1 MLFYMAILK
10 FNGIGISAM
19 AGAVPRHVVDNLKYT
34 DFFPMDQVKE
44 VVDKVGVLERRFAD
58 AETCS
63 SDLCFAAAQKLF
75 IDNNID
81 RSEIDLLIFISQTQD
96 YRMPA
101 TACTLQHRL
110 GLNNSCIAFDVNL
123 GCSAFIYGMSVAYSM
138 MQTGAIRK
146 ALILDGETRS
156 KVYGPRDR
164 RSAFIFGDG
173 GIAAIVERNEKFGKT
188 TLSLNT
194 DGSRADL
201 IMIKAG
207 GYRHPSTPETLKE
220 RIVDEHGNMRSEEQ
234 GYMKGGD
241 VFNFVIREIPR
252 DIKKTLEAAEKT
264 VDDLDYIV
272 FHQANNFINAF
283 IAKKMKLDTTK
294 IPHTIEKFGNTSS
307 VSVPLTI
314 ISELKGKLEGQ
325 KTLLMSAFGVGMTW
339 ATGIVS
345 FADTK
350 ISEIVEVANG
360 QPVDE
365 SLRREYTPIEGESE
379 ESETH
384 PKRD

>member
-1 MLFYMAILK
+1 MAILSFK
-10 FNGIGISAM
+10 GIGITAM
-19 AGAVPRHVVDNLKYT
+19 AGAVPKQVINNYEYT
-34 DFFPMDQVKE
+34 EFFPADQVKE
-44 VVDKVGVLERRFAD
+44 VVDKVGVFERRFAD
-58 AETCS
+58 SETCS

-75 IDNNID
+75 ADNDID
-81 RSEIDLLIFISQTQD
+81 RDEIDLLVFISQTQD

-101 TACTLQHRL
+101 TSITLQHRL
-110 GLNNSCIAFDVNL
+110 GLKNSCIAFDVNL
-123 GCSAFIYGMSVAYSM
+123 GCSAFLYGMSVVFSM
-138 MQTGAIRK
+138 MQTGNIKK

-173 GIAAIVERNEKFGKT
+173 GVAALVEKDSKFGTT
-188 TLSLNT
+188 TLSMNS

-207 GYRHPSTPETLKE
+207 GYRHMSTPETLKE
-220 RIVDEHGNMRSEEQ
+220 KVVDEYGNMRSDEQ

-252 DIKKTLEAAEKT
+252 DIKKTLESADTKME
-264 VDDLDYIV
+264 DLDYIV
-272 FHQANNFINAF
+272 FHQANNFINSY

-294 IPHTIEKFGNTSS
+294 IPHTIEKYGNTSS

-314 ISELKGKLEGQ
+314 VSELKGKLDGK
-325 KTLLMSAFGVGMTW
+325 KTLLLSAFGVGMTW

-345 FADTK
+345 FVDTK
-350 ISEIVEVANG
+350 ISDIVEVENG
-360 QPVDE
+360 QPVDGT
-365 SLRREYTPIEGESE
+365 LRRDYTPIEKESE
-379 ESETH
+379 ESETK
-384 PKRD
+384 PQKD